1 MRLFVAIDIDAAA
14 RQALVDIQKKIV
26 RLVSTK
32 SDLRLVQPE
41 QIHLT
46 LAFIGEVDDV
56 KAAAI
61 VEAMGRP
68 ISVERYTLIVG
79 GLGIFPSRGAPRVL
93 WVGSTAGARETIAV
107 RQVVA
112 DRVAAVGVTL
122 EERAFHAHF
131 TLARWRV
138 AAGADRRAVAA
149 AADTGELARV
159 PVDAVTLYRS
169 RLAPTGS
176 QYTILAKA
184 PLGGS

>member
-1 MRLFVAIDIDAAA
+1 MRLFVAIDVDAAA
-14 RQALVDIQKKIV
+14 RQALVDVQKKIV
-26 RLVSTK
+26 RRVSKK
-32 SDLRLVQPE
+32 SDLRLVQPD

-61 VEAMGRP
+61 VEAMGSP
-68 ISVERYTLIVG
+68 IGVERYTLIVG

-107 RQVVA
+107 RQVIA
-112 DRVAAVGVTL
+112 DRLAAVGVTL

-131 TLARWRV
+131 TLARWRM
-138 AAGADRRAVAA
+138 AGGADRRVVA